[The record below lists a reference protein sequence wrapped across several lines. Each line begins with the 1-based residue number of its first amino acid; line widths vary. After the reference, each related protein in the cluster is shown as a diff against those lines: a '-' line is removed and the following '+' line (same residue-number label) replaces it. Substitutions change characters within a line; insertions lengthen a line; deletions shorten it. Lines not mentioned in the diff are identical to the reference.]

1 MRLRVVKEQ
10 RVLLCGLVQSRTG
23 MATKQKR
30 FGVPLQWKGREGERE
45 RERGEKEG
53 EGGRERQIDK

>member
-1 MRLRVVKEQ
+1 
-10 RVLLCGLVQSRTG
+10 